1 MQKSGNTQK
10 CRFMVFGATMH
21 RRRVPRFLHDQPL
34 NRSSWA
40 QSRFGTYGVH
50 DSVERDFD
58 FLGQGDDCSQ
68 LES

>member
-1 MQKSGNTQK
+1 
-10 CRFMVFGATMH
+10 MH